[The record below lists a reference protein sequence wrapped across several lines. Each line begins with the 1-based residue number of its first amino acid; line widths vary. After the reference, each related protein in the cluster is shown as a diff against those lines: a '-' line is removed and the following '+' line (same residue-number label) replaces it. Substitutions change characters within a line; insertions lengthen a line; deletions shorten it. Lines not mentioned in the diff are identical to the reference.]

1 MLGVAAG
8 GRPIGEGFE
17 LVAVFPGEVEELVH
31 VEIGGFFTEKGF
43 EAPLDVGAVPGVEA
57 VAARGK
63 PVELENMEHGRS
75 SK

>member
-1 MLGVAAG
+1 
-8 GRPIGEGFE
+8 
-17 LVAVFPGEVEELVH
+17 
-31 VEIGGFFTEKGF
+31 
-43 EAPLDVGAVPGVEA
+43 LDVGAVPGVEA